1 VVLSTSGAEVI
12 IPNGKLISDKVINW
26 TLSSGRRQISVSV
39 LLKLDADVSRAR
51 ELVLGVARRHKSVL
65 QTPPP
70 EVLFVRRGI
79 DQLEFE
85 LRVWTDALDAWME
98 VKSDM
103 TAEINE
109 ALRHNEIVG
118 AVPEKPADAPAA
130 PVVADLPPGS
140 LAEQEA
146 AAPAGRDE
154 GTIRPANPGPVPPKR

>member
-1 VVLSTSGAEVI
+1 V
-12 IPNGKLISDKVINW
+12 
-26 TLSSGRRQISVSV
+26 SVTV
-39 LLKLDADVSRAR
+39 LLKLDADVARAR
-51 ELVLGVARRHKSVL
+51 ELVMGVARINKHVL
-65 QTPPP
+65 PSPAP

-118 AVPEKPADAPAA
+118 AAPDAGATPPA
-130 PVVADLPPGS
+130 PVVASDVPPS
-140 LAEQEA
+140 
-146 AAPAGRDE
+146 AP
-154 GTIRPANPGPVPPKR
+154 PVPVPPGPTPGPAPAPGQSPLAAGEKARP